1 VPELPGVLRESLA
14 AGPGRD
20 RTAARPGRRVGPR
33 ADHGDGVPAA
43 LVGNAETRRRVQ
55 AWIDANG
62 WRSDYAAVSGLL
74 APATTVPADLAAP
87 LQSLFTRTVG
97 RASAWT
103 TIHLRPPLPPR

>member
-1 VPELPGVLRESLA
+1 
-14 AGPGRD
+14 
-20 RTAARPGRRVGPR
+20 
-33 ADHGDGVPAA
+33 
-43 LVGNAETRRRVQ
+43 VQ

-87 LQSLFTRTVG
+87 LHSLFTRTVG

-103 TIHLRPPLPPR
+103 TIYLRPPLSPR